1 MTVVFFMDIADCDS
15 GSLDTMCLGNAE
27 GIRLSPMPLSL
38 RCHCVGDKY
47 RSGVFCN
54 LVAI

>member
-1 MTVVFFMDIADCDS
+1 MDISDCI
-15 GSLDTMCLGNAE
+15 GGRPDTMCLGNAE

-38 RCHCVGDKY
+38 RCHCAGDKY
-47 RSGVFCN
+47 WSGGFCN

>member
-1 MTVVFFMDIADCDS
+1 MDIANCDS